1 MDAADALA
9 LAAELAADAE
19 AADALELA
27 ADALFD
33 ADDALADEADAEAL
47 CEALDTEAL
56 SGASDE
62 TVLTSDPHAAS
73 PRQHAHSTATIIVRY
88 FFMTFPFLS
97 LPLSTRG
104 HCPVV
109 PTWLRPDERD
119 RGRRAIRPDE
129 RPRRVLVAVLLPE
142 RRERDA
148 PEPVASSE
156 LPDHV
161 PLNDELGVLSSL
173 PLPEPPKRT

>member
-9 LAAELAADAE
+9 LAAELVADAE

-104 HCPVV
+104 HYPIV
-109 PTWLRPDERD
+109 PNMVK
-119 RGRRAIRPDE
+119 A
-129 RPRRVLVAVLLPE
+129 
-142 RRERDA
+142 
-148 PEPVASSE
+148 
-156 LPDHV
+156 
-161 PLNDELGVLSSL
+161 
-173 PLPEPPKRT
+173 